1 MRQRS
6 RIVAIIGELVST
18 SMTQHVGM
26 NTEGELGSN
35 ARALNHTLVVLL
47 AGGFVIFLGA
57 IWYIE
62 RRGNRRKAKRERRKF
77 RL

>member
-1 MRQRS
+1 VKFLDPYRANNPPS
-6 RIVAIIGELVST
+6 LVLEINQAYRDE
-18 SMTQHVGM
+18 MTGD
-26 NTEGELGSN
+26 TF
-35 ARALNHTLVVLL
+35 TLVVLL

-77 RL
+77 KL